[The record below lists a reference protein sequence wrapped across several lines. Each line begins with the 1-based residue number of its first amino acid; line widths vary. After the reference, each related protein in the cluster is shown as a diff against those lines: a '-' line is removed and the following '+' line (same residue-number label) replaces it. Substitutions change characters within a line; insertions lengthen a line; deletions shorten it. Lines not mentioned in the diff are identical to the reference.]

1 MTIDTSPKFE
11 VDALKLKLTFG
22 RVVKSEILKLRSLR
36 STWIMMLAML
46 ALFIAF
52 GALAALSTTGQISD
66 GSGGPPEGFALD
78 PVTTVLAGGG
88 FAVLVMSVFGV
99 ISGAREYNSGMIRA
113 TLSFVPR
120 RLYVLW
126 AKVIALLIFV
136 IPVTVIAAFGAFVL
150 GMAVLS
156 GAGSETVTLSDPDA
170 QRVLLGTAV
179 YIAGLAIIGLALGIA
194 MRSMPGAIATVIG
207 GVLILPALLTA
218 LLPESWR
225 SVLKFLP
232 SNAAA
237 AFTEVEVRVDM
248 LALGPGITVFAAW
261 LALSLAVAGFLLVRR
276 DA

>member
-1 MTIDTSPKFE
+1 
-11 VDALKLKLTFG
+11 
-22 RVVKSEILKLRSLR
+22 
-36 STWIMMLAML
+36 MLV
-46 ALFIAF
+46 LFIAF
-52 GALAALSTTGQISD
+52 GALAALSTTGKIS
-66 GSGGPPEGFALD
+66 SGNRPRAIPLD
-78 PVTTVLAGGG
+78 PVTTVLAGAG
-88 FAVLVMSVFGV
+88 FALLVMAVFGV
-99 ISGAREYNSGMIRA
+99 LSGAREYGSGMIRT
-113 TLSFVPR
+113 TLSFVPK

-136 IPVTVIAAFGAFVL
+136 IPVTLVAAFGAFFV

-156 GAGSETVTLSDPDA
+156 AAGSATVSFSDPDA
-170 QRVLLGTAV
+170 QRVLFGTAA
-179 YIAGLAIIGLALGIA
+179 YIAGLAIIGLGLGMA

-237 AFTEVEVRVDM
+237 PFTEVNVRTDM
-248 LALGPGITVFAAW
+248 LELWPGIIVFTAW
-261 LALSLAVAGFLLVRR
+261 VALSLVIAGILLVRR